1 MKLSAILPTYN
12 EATNIV
18 RLVSEIKKHVTAPWT
33 CEIIVVDDD
42 SPDDTIGAIRAVWS
56 DDPSVKAIL
65 RESDH
70 GLAKSIRTGL
80 ENASGDYLLVM
91 DTDFT
96 HRPEEIPLMLH
107 VAQEVDLV
115 SGSRFCP
122 GGLMDDTGH
131 YIASFVYNLFIRL
144 IIRTQ
149 VQDNLGGFWVARADV
164 IRRLPFDDIF
174 FGYGDYYFRM
184 LHYLQANGVKMVE
197 VPANYTRRAA
207 GKSKSNVLA
216 LLFGYSRQVIALA
229 LKRK

>member
-1 MKLSAILPTYN
+1 
-12 EATNIV
+12 
-18 RLVSEIKKHVTAPWT
+18 
-33 CEIIVVDDD
+33 
-42 SPDDTIGAIRAVWS
+42 
-56 DDPSVKAIL
+56 
-65 RESDH
+65 
-70 GLAKSIRTGL
+70 
-80 ENASGDYLLVM
+80 
-91 DTDFT
+91 
-96 HRPEEIPLMLH
+96 
-107 VAQEVDLV
+107 
-115 SGSRFCP
+115 
-122 GGLMDDTGH
+122 MDDTGH